1 MPSFN
6 LTSRP
11 RRLLSLLIL
20 AVGLLGLNGPGL
32 AREALQQVGEWMAHY
47 YEHPDPGKLPA
58 WVKDAATAGA
68 FDKPTAR
75 FPLMIFISRLI
86 QDNPE
91 RGLPWCRELSALP
104 AAHKAYL
111 GWAFRNAGSPVQ
123 EECIGKILGL
133 DEADRQKVLGARLH
147 DPLARN
153 PEHPGDLD
161 MLWATFMATGA
172 ELPVER
178 IIEVLGLPDPVQG
191 APDSVRIL
199 LLKGA
204 ARWSLSANIR
214 QHRRAAEIAEARR
227 TQASG
232 QLRQTLDEI
241 LAETRNPP

>member
-1 MPSFN
+1 MDGPLLRAPGPREAARLGEGRGGS
-6 LTSRP
+6 
-11 RRLLSLLIL
+11 RRLRQ
-20 AVGLLGLNGPGL
+20 ALGP
-32 AREALQQVGEWMAHY
+32 
-47 YEHPDPGKLPA
+47 LPA
-58 WVKDAATAGA
+58 D
-68 FDKPTAR
+68 DLHLP
-75 FPLMIFISRLI
+75 PD

-91 RGLPWCRELSALP
+91 RGLPWCRELSSLP
-104 AAHKAYL
+104 SAHKAYL

-214 QHRRAAEIAEARR
+214 QHRRVAEIAEARR

-232 QLRQTLDEI
+232 QLRQALDEI